1 MISRENIE
9 ELLYDC
15 LIEQEHLLV
24 EFMNISDKDRE
35 KVITKELLFVKGI
48 ILNIIKFLDSE

>member
-35 KVITKELLFVKGI
+35 KVITKEILFVKGI